1 VSGASLAGR
10 RALVTGAARRT
21 GKALALALAAEG
33 ADVAVHYRHS
43 AEEAE
48 ATAEA
53 VRALGQDAVAVQAD
67 LASGEEAQRAVDEVV
82 RALGGLEI
90 LVNNVGAIIWK
101 DLPDTSP
108 EEWHQGLDGT
118 LNATYHMCHAA
129 LPKMR
134 GQQYGRVIN
143 VLDATADDLGPAVHA
158 TAYKIG
164 KTGSLILTRTLA
176 VTEAEHGITVNA
188 LSPGTLEDS
197 ERKPPLETIPAGRYG
212 RYEDLISTLV
222 FLCSEEANYVT
233 GNHWKVSGGYRI

>member
-1 VSGASLAGR
+1 MSGASLAGR

-21 GKALALALAAEG
+21 GKALTLALAAEG

-43 AEEAE
+43 AKEAE

-158 TAYKIG
+158 TAYKL
-164 KTGSLILTRTLA
+164 SLI
-176 VTEAEHGITVNA
+176 HI
-188 LSPGTLEDS
+188 
-197 ERKPPLETIPAGRYG
+197 
-212 RYEDLISTLV
+212 
-222 FLCSEEANYVT
+222 
-233 GNHWKVSGGYRI
+233 